1 MNTTDNGR
9 EPSPEPES
17 EGSQSRF
24 GASMADAARRAGF
37 EPVARGN
44 AATSRALLT
53 AMGGA
58 RGLIETIV
66 PGLLF
71 LVIYTVTA
79 SLPLSLAVSAG
90 IAIAFAAWRI
100 IAKTPVTLALAGLI
114 GVGASAVLALLT
126 NRPEDNFVL
135 GLLTNSVYG
144 VVLLVS
150 VCIGWPLI
158 GLAVGYLM
166 GDGTTWRRNRAK
178 FFAMQI
184 VTLCWVGLFAL
195 RLAVQ
200 LPLYF
205 TGNITWL
212 ATMKLLMGLPLYAPL
227 LLLSWLIVRS
237 VYRTSDGSAKK
248 THVG

>member
-1 MNTTDNGR
+1 MNTTDSGR
-9 EPSPEPES
+9 EPSPVPES
-17 EGSQSRF
+17 ESSRSRF
-24 GASMADAARRAGF
+24 GASMADAAKRAGF

-44 AATSRALLT
+44 VATGRALLT

-66 PGLLF
+66 PGLFF
-71 LVIYTVTA
+71 LVIYTVTT
-79 SLPLSLAVSAG
+79 SLPLSLAVSVG
-90 IAIAFAAWRI
+90 MAIAFAVWRI
-100 IAKTPVTLALAGLI
+100 IVKTPVTQALVGLL
-114 GVGASAVLALLT
+114 GVGGSAALALLT
-126 NRPEDNFVL
+126 NRPEDNFVF
-135 GLLTNSVYG
+135 GLVTNGVYG

-150 VCIGWPLI
+150 VCIGWPLV

-166 GDGTTWRRNRAK
+166 GDGTAWRRNRAK

-205 TGNITWL
+205 TGNISWL
-212 ATMKLLMGLPLYAPL
+212 ATTKLLMGVPLYVPV

-237 VYRTSDGSAKK
+237 VYRPSDGSAKK
-248 THVG
+248 TQVS